1 MDALEPELGDPQA
14 FKDRVY
20 KPLEPLNDHL
30 SSPWRP
36 QGDLVA
42 IDNMGLFCVFNQE
55 RMFFLWLCLYTD
67 LAVAVYIVLKCN
79 CVNYL
84 KYY

>member
-1 MDALEPELGDPQA
+1 MDALESELQGDPQA

-20 KPLEPLNDHL
+20 KPLEPLNDHM

-42 IDNMGLFCVFNQE
+42 VDNVDLFCVFN
-55 RMFFLWLCLYTD
+55 
-67 LAVAVYIVLKCN
+67 
-79 CVNYL
+79 
-84 KYY
+84 

>member
-1 MDALEPELGDPQA
+1 MDALESELQGDPQV

-20 KPLEPLNDHL
+20 KPLEPLNDHM

-42 IDNMGLFCVFNQE
+42 VDNVFVLCVQPRESVVFTA
-55 RMFFLWLCLYTD
+55 LL
-67 LAVAVYIVLKCN
+67 IVLKCN
-79 CVNYL
+79 YVNYL